1 MESNV
6 HIDAETRRFNVGV
19 ISSAEGMG
27 AAGIYSLFEEVLN
40 HLIVFLIINHGA
52 CDRASVFL

>member
-1 MESNV
+1 MESNI
-6 HIDAETRRFNVGV
+6 HFDAESWPFNVGV

-40 HLIVFLIINHGA
+40 HLIV
-52 CDRASVFL
+52 SWS

>member
-1 MESNV
+1 MESNI
-6 HIDAETRRFNVGV
+6 HFDAESWRFNVGV

-40 HLIVFLIINHGA
+40 HLIV
-52 CDRASVFL
+52 SWS

>member
-6 HIDAETRRFNVGV
+6 HFDAESWRFNVGV

-27 AAGIYSLFEEVLN
+27 AAGIYSLFEEVKN
-40 HLIVFLIINHGA
+40 LIV
-52 CDRASVFL
+52 SWS